1 MPLWAD
7 RIIDKPSAKL
17 TKWKQKIKIKIRD
30 EKEAITTETKR
41 NSEKPFRTSLKTY
54 IPKKLETG
62 LNSRCIRPI
71 KMKPEERNNLNT
83 SITKHKTGEVVKIFQ
98 LKYAQAYMDLQVNFT
113 KPSKKN

>member
-1 MPLWAD
+1 M
-7 RIIDKPSAKL
+7 
-17 TKWKQKIKIKIRD
+17 
-30 EKEAITTETKR
+30 
-41 NSEKPFRTSLKTY
+41 KTY

-62 LNSRCIRPI
+62 LNSRCI
-71 KMKPEERNNLNT
+71 KMKPEERNNSNT